1 MACAAIRRGR
11 CMGFGRGPVIMCL
24 KGSVAEHS
32 PSKKR
37 GARIVCY
44 CCGARSWPLRQVKST
59 LQQDNY
65 LSRETKHLLLSMY
78 RHQGN
83 VLQILSTSNTWHI
96 PHNTPLQV
104 WFLQQAA
111 LKSTL
116 PSLPLSLALI
126 YPAAAK
132 DAVQTVEEPCYFFL
146 TL

>member
-1 MACAAIRRGR
+1 MGLGR
-11 CMGFGRGPVIMCL
+11 CRVIMCL

-37 GARIVCY
+37 GAPIVCY
-44 CCGARSWPLRQVKST
+44 CCGARSWTLRQVKST

-83 VLQILSTSNTWHI
+83 MLQILSTSNTWHI

-111 LKSTL
+111 LKYTL
-116 PSLPLSLALI
+116 SSLPRPLALI
-126 YPAAAK
+126 YPTAAK
-132 DAVQTVEEPCYFFL
+132 EAAITVEEPGYLFL
-146 TL
+146 AL